1 MDKKDAQQIL
11 NKFNSQDVDMDQD
24 QQIIKT
30 DKSLVEVTRKKIITA
45 DGRQLL
51 I

>member
-1 MDKKDAQQIL
+1 MDKNNAKQIL
-11 NKFNSQDVDMDQD
+11 DKFISQNSDMDQD
-24 QQIIKT
+24 QIIK
-30 DKSLVEVTRKKIITA
+30 DDRSLVEVTRKKIITT